1 MESTNLSY
9 KHLVCLQYSRFHQ
22 HELRSLAQILNQ
34 PDRFDC
40 DCLKQEK
47 DLNSYQ
53 LLKTI

>member
-22 HELRSLAQILNQ
+22 HELKSLAQILNQ

-40 DCLKQEK
+40 DCLKHEK